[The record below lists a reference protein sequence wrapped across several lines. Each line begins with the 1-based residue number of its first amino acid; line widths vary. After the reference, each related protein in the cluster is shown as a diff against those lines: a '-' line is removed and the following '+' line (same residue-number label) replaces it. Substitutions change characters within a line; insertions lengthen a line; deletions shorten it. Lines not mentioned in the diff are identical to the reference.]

1 MGKRLVMKQQDIGNQ
16 YEQKESELYDTEKSQ
31 QFRRTKTAEYNRHSK
46 KNQVEDRERLFL
58 ETEAS

>member
-1 MGKRLVMKQQDIGNQ
+1 MKQQDIGNQ